1 MHKAVAVAVVAFAA
15 GAVAQTPLAEQRF
28 NYTNLPYQADPNNG
42 DRGRQLG
49 YNRCNSTTEGQS
61 SMCQTAYINTIDDF
75 CLWAPPLPNS
85 IVGDVEGG
93 MVAWCTKA
101 GRGTRVIPPGAL
113 QSVQFIKTPHY
124 LQVTG
129 YINQAMVNIEANDQG
144 GEMDPHGAD
153 RRGNPLGGLLF
164 SQSFNGNSTSSAS
177 TPGGASFRQVIQWHN
192 FMGANYFCLKACDP
206 SWDGGARMCEHVYD
220 RAGCDVNAPVTR
232 MNGTFLSCLGD
243 DQLPPGVYIGSNGG
257 RSTWYQPGEG
267 TDLGNLPYSVFTP
280 ATSSC
285 STFQSAALFG
295 GSVTASAS
303 AAANTSVSAS
313 SSAANA
319 SVSASVTGTGTATSG
334 TVMITSRPTSAAT
347 AASAASAAATTRPAS
362 PAHRHAAPIAA
373 LFGLGGL
380 AVFVI

>member
-1 MHKAVAVAVVAFAA
+1 MHKAVVVAVVALVA
-15 GAVAQTPLAEQRF
+15 GAIAQTPLAEQRF
-28 NYTNLPYQADPNNG
+28 NYTNLPYQADSNDGP
-42 DRGRQLG
+42 RGKQLG

-61 SMCQTAYINTIDDF
+61 SMCQTSYINSLDDF
-75 CLWAPPLPNS
+75 CLWAPPLPDS

-93 MVAWCTKA
+93 MVAWCTKG

-124 LQVTG
+124 VQVTG
-129 YINQAMVNIEANDQG
+129 YINQAMINIDANDQG

-153 RRGNPLGGLLF
+153 QRGNPLGGLLF
-164 SQSFNGNSTSSAS
+164 SQAFNGNSTTNSS
-177 TPGGASFRQVIQWHN
+177 TPSGASFRQVIQWHN

-267 TDLGNLPYSVFTP
+267 TELGNLPYSVFTP

-285 STFQSAALFG
+285 STFQSAAVFG
-295 GSVTASAS
+295 GSATESAS
-303 AAANTSVSAS
+303 AAANTSASAS
-313 SSAANA
+313 GSAANA
-319 SVSASVTGTGTATSG
+319 SVSASVTGTATATAGTAMVTSP
-334 TVMITSRPTSAAT
+334 PTSTAT
-347 AASAASAAATTRPAS
+347 GANAAAATTTRAAS
-362 PAHRHAAPIAA
+362 PARRHAAPIAA
-373 LFGLGGL
+373 LLGLGGL
-380 AVFVI
+380 AIFVI